1 MDTDL
6 APLFETTKRLAL
18 LAETLKQ
25 QTTAAIKEQH
35 DAGQLLNDTAY
46 TFRGNVG
53 QLVGETVRQVG
64 SSARAAVDSA
74 LAGSIELHSRSIV
87 EVSAS
92 LQQTTRQ
99 LENSLT
105 SVARETRRLVW
116 ISYASIVG
124 AIALL
129 VVGGGMLLHHESQA
143 YADARA
149 RAAQADI
156 SAATIEAYA
165 RAGLASCG
173 GQPCVKLDQ
182 RAPRWGAKGE
192 YVLVEGA
199 VATEKH
205 SEAAR

>member
-46 TFRGNVG
+46 TFQGNVG

-64 SSARAAVDSA
+64 ISARAAVDSA
-74 LAGSIELHSRSIV
+74 LAESIELHSRSIL
-87 EVSAS
+87 EVSSS
-92 LQQTTRQ
+92 LQQTTRH
-99 LENSLT
+99 LENSLGA
-105 SVARETRRLVW
+105 VARETRRLVW
-116 ISYASIVG
+116 ISYASIAG
-124 AIALL
+124 AVLLL
-129 VVGGGMLLHHESQA
+129 VAGGGMLLHHESQA
-143 YADARA
+143 YDAART

-156 SAATIEAYA
+156 GAATIEAYA

-173 GQPCVKLDQ
+173 GRPCLKLDQ
-182 RAPRWGAKGE
+182 KTPHWGAKGE

-199 VATEKH
+199 T
-205 SEAAR
+205 AAKKEQAAAQ